1 MKKNSSGFTLVELM
15 VVVAIIGILAAI
27 AMPNYNDYV
36 IRGKVPDAISGLSNK
51 AVAMEQF
58 FQDNRTYAAGPGC
71 TADTTTSRFFDFS
84 CTAAATATAFTLQ
97 AVGKASM
104 AGFTYTVN
112 QNGAKTTAIA
122 SPAPSNWR
130 TAATQNCWLSSPGGA
145 C

>member
-36 IRGKVPDAISGLSNK
+36 IRGKAPDAISGLSNK

-58 FQDNRTYAAGPGC
+58 FQDNRTYAGACPGTGA
-71 TADTTTSRFFDFS
+71 TAKPANTSNFTFACSDL
-84 CTAAATATAFTLQ
+84 AATTFTVTAT
-97 AVGKASM
+97 GIGSM
-104 AGFTYTVN
+104 AGFSYSIN
-112 QNGAKTTAIA
+112 QANVRSSSTTAA
-122 SPAPSNWR
+122 AKWPSL
-130 TAATQNCWLSSPGGA
+130 TGAACWITSRGG